1 MKTSQKIY
9 IHTHLRVPLYC
20 ALYVLGGFF
29 SVWWSITTGAF
40 GVLESE
46 KGEVKAIQEQL
57 TASYLDNNDI
67 AKGLRVLEEKILD
80 SKIEVLTLED
90 NITEYENDIAVL
102 QEKINTLF
110 ELLSPSKR
118 EIALIESEK
127 QDLQS
132 GMIQE
137 GVKLVMVYLELGKL
151 ISKNSHNTSPSSLIY
166 TFSAQKHEAIF
177 DEIEKESLKK
187 IEQESREKYLEM
199 IYRWES
205 AHKKQNTL
213 RNEIQEKK
221 DHYDKLSLERDKLQ
235 QQKEMVEELLF
246 QARMEK
252 DEYDEL
258 LTISRQQMM
267 QSMVDAV
274 QADEHLQE
282 LNKKLAEKEELKR
295 LEPQRIARE
304 NALSIHGSAP
314 LVESE
319 KPKDIPTVDLS
330 KLLQTEEAPS
340 APLSWPVY
348 PERGISASFRD
359 PGYYTRFKIPHN
371 AIDIP
376 VPQGTDLKA
385 SADGYVY
392 KAVDNGLGYS
402 YIIILHRNN
411 LRTVYGHISHIAV
424 KPGQMVEQGEII
436 GKTGGAPGT
445 KGAGKMTTGAHLH
458 FEVLE
463 NEVYRDPIEFLEAG
477 VVEF

>member
-1 MKTSQKIY
+1 MKIPPKT
-9 IHTHLRVPLYC
+9 HTKVHQYRVWYC
-20 ALYVLGGFF
+20 ILCITGGIF
-29 SVWWSITTGAF
+29 SVWWSIATQAF

-57 TASYLDNNDI
+57 TASYLDNDDI
-67 AKGLRVLEEKILD
+67 AKGLRVLEEKIID
-80 SKIEVLTLED
+80 SKIEVLMLED

-110 ELLSPSKR
+110 ALLSPFKR
-118 EIALIESEK
+118 EIALLESEK
-127 QDLQS
+127 KDLQS

-137 GVKLVMVYLELGKL
+137 GKKLVMVYLELGKL
-151 ISKNSHNTSPSSLIY
+151 LSQNPMQASHSSLLK
-166 TFSAQKHEAIF
+166 TFSLQQHDAVF
-177 DEIEKESLKK
+177 DEIAKESLKK
-187 IEQESREKYLEM
+187 IEQESRDKYLEM
-199 IYRWES
+199 VYRWET

-213 RNEIQEKK
+213 RSNIQNKTEN
-221 DHYDKLSLERDKLQ
+221 YDQLSLERDKLQ
-235 QQKEMVEELLF
+235 QQKEMVQELLL
-246 QARMEK
+246 QARMEQ

-258 LTISRQQMM
+258 LTVSRKQMM

-282 LNKKLAEKEELKR
+282 LNKKLAEKEVLKEQSAQR
-295 LEPQRIARE
+295 LARE
-304 NALSIHGSAP
+304 NALALHGSAP
-314 LVESE
+314 QIQPETS
-319 KPKDIPTVDLS
+319 KDIPTIDLS
-330 KLLQTEEAPS
+330 EIIPTQEVPS
-340 APLSWPVY
+340 APLAWPVY

-359 PGYYTRFKIPHN
+359 PDYYARFKIPHN

-376 VPQGTDLKA
+376 VPQGSDLKA

-402 YIIILHRNN
+402 YIIVLHRNN
-411 LRTVYGHISHIAV
+411 LRTVYGHVSHILV
-424 KPGQMVEQGEII
+424 KPGQMVEKGELI

-445 KGAGKMTTGAHLH
+445 RGAGKMTTGAHLH